1 MEVIRSTSDFTATQ
15 KNDKQ
20 RQRGREHSYYIPPAA
35 RAKRKKAG
43 RQAGKSIPFR
53 AKAEL

>member
-43 RQAGKSIPFR
+43 RQAG
-53 AKAEL
+53 